1 MASDSHILTINCG
14 SSSIK
19 FSLYVLGETERLVLE
34 GELARIG
41 LSQGFFQAKD
51 QAGHQVTAQKLDL
64 PDHGAA
70 FKTLFAWLEGH
81 EIGSQLHGVGHR
93 LVHGGPA
100 HVKPQLL
107 SSALIEDLKLLIPLA
122 PDHLTDEIK
131 GLEEVLRHFP
141 ALPQIVCFD
150 TAFHRRMPEI
160 AQRYAL
166 PKSLSTEGLRRYGFH
181 GLSYEYV
188 TRELVKVAGAS
199 AASGKLIIAHL
210 GNGAS
215 MAAIA
220 GGRSLD
226 TTMGLTPAGGL
237 VMSTRVGELD
247 PGVIV
252 YLLQEK
258 GMTPAAV
265 NNLINH
271 QAGLLGLSGI
281 SGDMHDL
288 LAQAGSQ
295 ADAGLAEE
303 IFCYQAR
310 KFVGALAASL
320 SGLDTLIFTGGIGE
334 NSAIIRA
341 RICAPLRFLGI
352 VLDKGLNEGNSP
364 IISRIDSRVTVRVMK
379 TNEELMIA
387 RHTRDLVID
396 S

>member
-1 MASDSHILTINCG
+1 MAPDSHILTINCG

-51 QAGHQVTAQKLDL
+51 QAGHQLTAQKLDL

-70 FKTLFAWLEGH
+70 FKTLSTWLEGH
-81 EIGSQLHGVGHR
+81 EIGKELHGVGHR

-100 HVKPQLL
+100 HVKPQLV
-107 SSALIEDLKLLIPLA
+107 SSALIKNLKLLIPLA
-122 PDHLTDEIK
+122 PDHLPDEIK
-131 GLEEVLRHFP
+131 GLEEVQRHFP

-166 PKSLSTEGLRRYGFH
+166 PKSLSMEGLRRYGFH
-181 GLSYEYV
+181 GLSYEYL
-188 TRELVKVAGAS
+188 TQELVKVAGAP
-199 AASGKLIIAHL
+199 AASGKIIIAHL

-215 MAAIA
+215 MAAIR

-237 VMSTRVGELD
+237 VMSTRVGDLD

-281 SGDMHDL
+281 SGDMHGPSGHPGRRGSGGGDL
-288 LAQAGSQ
+288 LLSG
-295 ADAGLAEE
+295 EE
-303 IFCYQAR
+303 IR
-310 KFVGALAASL
+310 RSPGRL
-320 SGLDTLIFTGGIGE
+320 LDST
-334 NSAIIRA
+334 
-341 RICAPLRFLGI
+341 
-352 VLDKGLNEGNSP
+352 
-364 IISRIDSRVTVRVMK
+364 
-379 TNEELMIA
+379 
-387 RHTRDLVID
+387 
-396 S
+396 